1 MRGASSHADFIQNYF
16 LRKRMFRKM
25 QMMTLAMTMMT
36 MPMMMM
42 TLPMMMMTKPMMMMT
57 MIGPV
62 SGADSAPD
70 WRLALS

>member
-1 MRGASSHADFIQNYF
+1 
-16 LRKRMFRKM
+16 MFRKM
-25 QMMTLAMTMMT
+25 QMMT

-42 TLPMMMMTKPMMMMT
+42 PMIRPVGGADSAMVTMPMMVMMT
-57 MIGPV
+57 MIGLLV

>member
-1 MRGASSHADFIQNYF
+1 
-16 LRKRMFRKM
+16 MFRKM
-25 QMMTLAMTMMT
+25 QMMT

-42 TLPMMMMTKPMMMMT
+42 PMIRPVGGADSAMVTMPMMVMMMM
-57 MIGPV
+57 IGLLV

>member
-1 MRGASSHADFIQNYF
+1 
-16 LRKRMFRKM
+16 MFRKM